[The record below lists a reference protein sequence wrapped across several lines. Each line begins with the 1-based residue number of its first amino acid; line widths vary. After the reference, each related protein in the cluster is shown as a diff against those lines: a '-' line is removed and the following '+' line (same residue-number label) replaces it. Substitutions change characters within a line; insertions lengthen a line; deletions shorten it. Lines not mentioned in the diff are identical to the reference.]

1 MRGKKLLASLP
12 VGIWMVLII
21 AIVAIVGFYIYSQN
35 TQKVK
40 AIELAKNSY
49 IDPPSLTRYA
59 DLKTRMRNMMASK
72 KGNLQI
78 IGWKACKIDSQTY
91 LVSYTFDEGSGEV
104 GYFFEVNF
112 VEEIIRY
119 VHDDPELEEKYGTQP
134 KQYLSPFDKWIR
146 EVAKSEPEKPSK

>member
-1 MRGKKLLASLP
+1 MKGKKLLASLP

-21 AIVAIVGFYIYSQN
+21 AIVAIIGFYIYSQN

-49 IDPPSLTRYA
+49 IDPPSLTRYG

-78 IGWKACKIDSQTY
+78 IGWKARKIDSQTY
-91 LVSYTFDEGSGEV
+91 LVSYTFNEGSGEV

-134 KQYLSPFDKWIR
+134 KQYLSYEEWIR
-146 EVAKSEPEKPSK
+146 KVAESEPEKPSK